1 MITVLLPG
9 FSPAQAR
16 DEVAKLR
23 ATLPANVAVSAGI
36 AGPVQ
41 GVKCLAKAYRD
52 ARRFCEAL
60 IALDR
65 AGQTAS
71 LEDLG
76 MYGLLISA
84 SSSVWAAETAARLLG
99 DLVRYDQEHNTDLL
113 ATVERYVNSRT
124 AKEAADDLY
133 VHINTLYQ
141 RLQRAST
148 ILNRDL
154 FDPRQRLEVQLAL
167 GINQFLGSRHS
178 EAS

>member
-1 MITVLLPG
+1 
-9 FSPAQAR
+9 
-16 DEVAKLR
+16 
-23 ATLPANVAVSAGI
+23 
-36 AGPVQ
+36 
-41 GVKCLAKAYRD
+41 
-52 ARRFCEAL
+52 
-60 IALDR
+60 
-65 AGQTAS
+65 
-71 LEDLG
+71 

-113 ATVERYVNSRT
+113 TTVERYVNSRT

-167 GINQFLGSRHS
+167 GINRFLGSRHS